1 MRSFHMVFGIL
12 LIALAIL
19 VVIWESSSKKG
30 VPRALRGATIGLLD
44 LEILIG
50 IVTWIM
56 LKPHWSFVWHPV
68 MMIVAVL
75 IAHIMTNARRPRSQ
89 RVIGWLI
96 TDIILILGAILFY
109 H

>member
-1 MRSFHMVFGIL
+1 MVFGIL
-12 LIALAIL
+12 LIALAIV

-50 IVTWIM
+50 IVTWIVRT
-56 LKPHWSFVWHPV
+56 PHWSFVWHPIF
-68 MMIVAVL
+68 MIVAVL
-75 IAHIMTNARRPRSQ
+75 IAHIMTTMRRPRSQ
-89 RVIGWLI
+89 RVIGWI
-96 TDIILILGAILFY
+96 IADVILILGAVLFY